1 MKEQTL
7 IELKN
12 KVETLGQVTQYLMQE
27 TKQLKDLAIGTL
39 ETIKLMNGYEEAIE
53 KLKEKM
59 VAESSKAEEADACA
73 KTFE

>member
-12 KVETLGQVTQYLMQE
+12 KVETLGKVTQYLMQE

-39 ETIKLMNGYEEAIE
+39 ETIKLMPGYETAIE
-53 KLKEKM
+53 SLKEKM
-59 VAESSKAEEADACA
+59 NNEKEVEE
-73 KTFE
+73 KI

>member
-12 KVETLGQVTQYLMQE
+12 KVETLGKITQYLMQE

-39 ETIKLMNGYEEAIE
+39 ETIKLMNGYGEAIE

-59 VAESSKAEEADACA
+59 AAESSKAEEANASA